1 MTSPLA
7 IDRGSKGPSP
17 PFGISPSNYG
27 LFSHSPSSSWT
38 PNGVLG
44 SSPPLTRTSSSVE
57 KSSPY
62 NQAKKW
68 WKRISYDSSLDAE
81 EFTVNTQSMLRMN
94 AAQVYEP
101 TSN

>member
-27 LFSHSPSSSWT
+27 LFSHSPS
-38 PNGVLG
+38 